1 MIKIRLKAF
10 KILAQSHRLVYGK
23 AKLHPAFSSHLPC
36 ITSMEPEICR
46 KEEQGNRSPETWLFS
61 MAVSHLL

>member
-23 AKLHPAFSSHLPC
+23 AKLHPAFFSYLPC
-36 ITSMEPEICR
+36 ITSMEPEICH
-46 KEEQGNRSPETWLFS
+46 KVEQGNRSPETWLFS
-61 MAVSHLL
+61 TAVSHRL